1 MKTLNLLALVC
12 GAAACVSSVASATDM
27 SPKATLM
34 SPGKALELQI
44 GDQHAVTYF
53 QPGKDGCQLTV
64 VIADGQPGEGGQEA
78 HGTRLV
84 LPVAPGKT
92 VRVDGTQKKSADF
105 VCGPKGKKM
114 NAKVF
119 DRESY
124 KAAVKVPTRS

>member
-12 GAAACVSSVASATDM
+12 GAAVCASNAASAGDM

-92 VRVDGTQKKSADF
+92 VRVDGTQKKSVDF

-114 NAKVF
+114 NAKVY

-124 KAAVKVPTRS
+124 NATAKTPSKT